1 MAAVTVTKR
10 YDNVM
15 GSRRSVGAI
24 IAGTGSGDTWNTGL
38 KSISSWSMDAGS
50 ANPPTAITA
59 SGGTLTITAG
69 GSYTGASVIVW
80 GY

>member
-10 YDNVM
+10 ADVVM
-15 GSRRSVGAI
+15 GSRRGVMAI
-24 IAGTGSGDTWNTGL
+24 IAGTGSGDTFNSGL
-38 KSISSWSMDAGS
+38 KSISAWSMDAGS
-50 ANPPTAITA
+50 ANPPTAIVA

-69 GSYTGASVIVW
+69 GSYTAASIVVW